1 MKNIKYYIL
10 AYSML
15 IYLFLEKYM
24 ALLYLLCKI
33 HFIDNNKNVDYRYF
47 DGGKRFFGFEHYK
60 KIPPTQIVQFCRL
73 GQKNTLFKVYICMTN
88 KYILIHM
95 NKLVDI
101 RFDFEDNLDRYIY
114 AKRNIIKEKL
124 GETLSELIR
133 QNIEYYFT
141 KKNAI
146 IYSKQY
152 NNRNGRSSRFLYRN
166 K

>member
-1 MKNIKYYIL
+1 MKNVKYYIL

-15 IYLFLEKYM
+15 IYLFLEKYI

-101 RFDFEDNLDRYIY
+101 GFDFEDNLDRYIM
-114 AKRNIIKEKL
+114 KRK
-124 GETLSELIR
+124 ELISEIYR
-133 QNIEYYFT
+133 LNKVTRKLNYYMNRYYPDQKLRKLEHFQV
-141 KKNAI
+141 KK
-146 IYSKQY
+146 IYEWMLSDVK
-152 NNRNGRSSRFLYRN
+152 
-166 K
+166 